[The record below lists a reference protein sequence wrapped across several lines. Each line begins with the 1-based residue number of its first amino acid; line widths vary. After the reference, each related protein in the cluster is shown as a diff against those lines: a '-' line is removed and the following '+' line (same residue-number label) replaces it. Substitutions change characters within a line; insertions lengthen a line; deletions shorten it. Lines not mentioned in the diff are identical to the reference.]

1 LGSSL
6 CFRFIFF
13 LSEFDGNLT
22 IRPRFQ
28 HVHVVSMYAVLLV
41 YLIQVAHISA
51 VYVLFH
57 IQLLSSSTVSVNR
70 LFSFPINIFMKKLIP
85 ILILAGCSHSLT
97 LHRVIPPL
105 EPVDTAAAMVGL
117 DERSSRDQLHSFIGI
132 DPVSYQWCAA
142 FVNSILKLHGIPGSE
157 SVSDYPLSARSFLK
171 WGVPVSE
178 PQIGDIV
185 VFERNGN
192 GWEGHVGFYVE
203 TAVVEGVPSYVVLGG
218 NQNNEIS
225 YDSYPISRVLGIRR
239 IP

>member
-1 LGSSL
+1 MGSSL